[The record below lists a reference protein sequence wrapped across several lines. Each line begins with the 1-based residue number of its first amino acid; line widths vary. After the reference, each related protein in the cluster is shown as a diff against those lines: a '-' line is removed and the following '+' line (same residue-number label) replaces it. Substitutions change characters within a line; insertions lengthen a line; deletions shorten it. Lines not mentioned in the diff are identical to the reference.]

1 MKADLQ
7 YHIVKS
13 IFYIIAIWQSL
24 SYGMVEKWVVANEQ
38 AQRHQENPAWKIKF

>member
-13 IFYIIAIWQSL
+13 IFYIIAIRQSL
-24 SYGMVEKWVVANEQ
+24 SYGMVEKWVGANEQ
-38 AQRHQENPAWKIKF
+38 AQRHQEDFAGKIKI